1 MQALDI
7 KYNYKMTTPKDLNW
21 LRLYLITNRS
31 LFESDNSFLGASEA
45 ALMGGVRTL
54 QLREKNLTDCELI
67 ELGSQLRILTS
78 NYNARLIINSRA
90 DIAKK
95 IDADG
100 VHLTESCAH
109 ANEIKSAFPGL
120 IVGVSTHSLEGAHI
134 AEAQGADYITFSP
147 IYATPSKA
155 NYGPPQGL
163 GLLRQVSQE
172 VNLPVLALGGI
183 TLHRVSECLD
193 QGAFGVALISDIWNS
208 SHIKEHSFKYTQKF
222 GGNIL

>member
-1 MQALDI
+1 M
-7 KYNYKMTTPKDLNW
+7 
-21 LRLYLITNRS
+21 
-31 LFESDNSFLGASEA
+31 
-45 ALMGGVRTL
+45 
-54 QLREKNLTDCELI
+54 
-67 ELGSQLRILTS
+67 
-78 NYNARLIINSRA
+78 NSRA
-90 DIAKK
+90 DIAKI

-100 VHLTESCAH
+100 VHLTENSAH
-109 ANEIKSAFPGL
+109 ANEIKSTFPDL
-120 IVGVSTHSLEGAHI
+120 IVGVSTHSLEAAQI

-183 TLHRVSECLD
+183 TLHRVSECLE

-222 GGNIL
+222 GGNTL

>member
-1 MQALDI
+1 VQALDI
-7 KYNYKMTTPKDLNW
+7 HYPYKMTTLKGLNW

-31 LFESDNSFLGASEA
+31 LFESDNNFLEASEA
-45 ALMGGVRTL
+45 ALMGGVRAL

-67 ELGSQLRILTS
+67 ELGNQLRILTS
-78 NYNARLIINSRA
+78 NYNAKLIMNSRA
-90 DIAKK
+90 DIAKI

-100 VHLTESCAH
+100 VHLTENSAH
-109 ANEIKSAFPGL
+109 ANEIKSTFPDL
-120 IVGVSTHSLEGAHI
+120 IVGVSTHSLEAAQI

-183 TLHRVSECLD
+183 TLHRVSECLE

-222 GGNIL
+222 GGNTL